1 MPDAISIVIPAYN
14 EGQSVAD
21 TLSEL
26 DTMLTQ
32 HGIEAEI
39 IIVDDG
45 STDNTSELALK
56 SGARVF
62 RHHNNRGYGASLKT
76 GITAASNKI
85 IAMTDADGTYPFRY
99 IPEMVEALKDTD
111 MVVGARIG
119 ENVHIPWIRRPA
131 KWLLNKLANYV
142 SGHKIPDINSGLRV
156 FRKDTVIHYFPILPN
171 KFSWTTTITLALLCD
186 DYSIKYIPID
196 YRQRT
201 GKSKI
206 VPWDA
211 GTFTILI
218 LRMAILFRPLRVF
231 LPLMLACFT
240 YAVIKMVIDLAV
252 IGDRNISATAVMM
265 FISALIILLM
275 GMVADALITRLG
287 RIAPE
292 GPASA
297 VATENM
303 EMTLDKEKSRQA
315 GEST

>member
-1 MPDAISIVIPAYN
+1 MKGPISIVIPAYN
-14 EGQSVAD
+14 EGQSVTD

-26 DTMLTQ
+26 NSMLSQ

-45 STDNTSELALK
+45 SSDNTSELALK
-56 SGARVF
+56 AGARVL

-76 GITAASNKI
+76 GIIAASNDI

-99 IPEMVEALKDTD
+99 IPEMLEQLDDTD
-111 MVVGARIG
+111 MVVGARVG
-119 ENVHIPWIRRPA
+119 KNVHIPWIRRPA
-131 KWLLNKLANYV
+131 KWALNKLANYV

-156 FRKDTVIHYFPILPN
+156 FRKETVIHYFPILPN
-171 KFSWTTTITLALLCD
+171 AFSWTTTITLALLCD
-186 DYSIKYIPID
+186 HYAIKYIPID

-211 GTFTILI
+211 GTFTVLI
-218 LRMAILFRPLRVF
+218 LRIAVLFRPLRVF
-231 LPLMLACFT
+231 LPLVFVCFS
-240 YAVIKMVIDLAV
+240 YAIFKMVYDLAIV
-252 IGDRNISATAVMM
+252 GDRNISASAILM
-265 FISALIILLM
+265 FNSGLIILLI

-287 RIAPE
+287 RITPD

-297 VATENM
+297 VATEHM
-303 EMTLDKEKSRQA
+303 EITLDSVEADKNK
-315 GEST
+315 

>member
-1 MPDAISIVIPAYN
+1 MKGPISVVIPAYN

-21 TLSEL
+21 TLTEL
-26 DTMLTQ
+26 GAMLAQ

-45 STDNTSELALK
+45 SHDNTAELALK
-56 SGARVF
+56 AGARVL
-62 RHHNNRGYGASLKT
+62 RHHSNRGYGASLKT
-76 GITAASNKI
+76 GILAASHDI

-99 IPEMVEALKDTD
+99 IPEMLEKLADAD
-111 MVVGARIG
+111 MVVGARVG
-119 ENVHIPWIRRPA
+119 ENVHIPLVRRPA
-131 KWLLNKLANYV
+131 KWVLNQLANYV
-142 SGHKIPDINSGLRV
+142 AGQSIPDINSGLRV

-186 DYSIKYIPID
+186 DYAITYLPID

-211 GTFTILI
+211 GTFTVLI

-231 LPLMLACFT
+231 LPLVFICFS
-240 YAVIKMVIDLAV
+240 YAMVKMIIDLAIV
-252 IGDRNISATAVMM
+252 GDRNISASAIMM
-265 FISALIILLM
+265 FNSGLVILLM

-287 RIAPE
+287 RITPDGPE
-292 GPASA
+292 SA
-297 VATENM
+297 AAAKHLEIN
-303 EMTLDKEKSRQA
+303 LDMYKRDE
-315 GEST
+315 